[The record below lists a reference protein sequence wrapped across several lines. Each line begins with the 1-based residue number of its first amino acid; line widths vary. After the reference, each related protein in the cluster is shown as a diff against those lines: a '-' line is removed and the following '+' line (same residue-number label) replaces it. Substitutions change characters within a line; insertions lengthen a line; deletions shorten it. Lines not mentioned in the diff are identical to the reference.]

1 MEALE
6 RADKAPIEM
15 EGRKLALA
23 RLKFEEDRQ
32 EQKWALE
39 EGREEKEAADDLE
52 LKKMK
57 LTINV
62 TTS

>member
-1 MEALE
+1 
-6 RADKAPIEM
+6 M